1 MSKVFISISFKSIL
15 LLFSVLLVPISFI
28 SVYGSVQNFSTDKST
43 YYDGDTIL
51 ISGTVNYD
59 PSIPSVILQIIDPE
73 ETGFAGI
80 ADISPKS
87 DGSFFTK
94 INVGGPTWSSDGIYT
109 LKVFYG
115 GNLEKKITYQKSP
128 SYTSSEST
136 LKSTVSNTDKQHLTD
151 KFFVENPKI
160 RITGFPS
167 LDHSPQY
174 YTDRYNNEPNYKS
187 WFDSQFP
194 NYSINDVVGYKPTH
208 ISDFPSKDHSPQY
221 YIDRYN
227 NEPNYKSWFDSQFPQ
242 QTIYDV
248 LGFHTYIPDWI
259 KTYAKLWTTGEVS
272 DTQFMH
278 GLDFM
283 LKNKIIV
290 IQNSPH
296 SVDNSISY
304 VPNWIRNNALWWAD
318 NLISQQEFV
327 NSLKYLIEEDI
338 IEIQ

>member
-15 LLFSVLLVPISFI
+15 LLFSILLVSISFI

-59 PSIPSVILQIIDPE
+59 PSIPSVILQIINPE

-94 INVGGPTWSSDGIYT
+94 INVGGPTWSSDGIYNI
-109 LKVFYG
+109 KIFYG
-115 GNLEKKITYQKSP
+115 GNLEKKITYQKSS
-128 SYTSSEST
+128 SYTSSESI
-136 LKSTVSNTDKQHLTD
+136 LKSTVANIDKQHLTD
-151 KFFVENPKI
+151 KFFVENPKM

-167 LDHSPQY
+167 L
-174 YTDRYNNEPNYKS
+174 
-187 WFDSQFP
+187 
-194 NYSINDVVGYKPTH
+194 
-208 ISDFPSKDHSPQY
+208 DHSPQY

-290 IQNSPH
+290 IENSPY
-296 SVDNSISY
+296 SVDNSISF
-304 VPNWIRNNALWWAD
+304 VPNWIRHNALWWAD